1 MSIQVTAYTI
11 SVIVGAHVRT
21 RTSDVLPLHVNI
33 LSLMYVDLPEH
44 CGPHSKKSAN
54 VKLKKNQLIID

>member
-44 CGPHSKKSAN
+44 CGPHSKK
-54 VKLKKNQLIID
+54 VQT